1 MCYADGASIVW
12 ASRLLGGRLPGR
24 LTGADFLRELA
35 GHWVSS
41 QRRIYFLGGRPGVA
55 ESTARTLAGEVE
67 GFDPI
72 GISHGYFADSESRNV
87 VDAVNAARPDV
98 LVVGMGSPRQEK
110 WIAEHRSS
118 LNVPLIWA
126 VGALLDYNA
135 GEERRC
141 PQWMGEHG
149 LEWLFRLAMNPRRM
163 AARYLVGNPSFIC
176 SVFLSRLRGKK
187 AT

>member
-1 MCYADGASIVW
+1 MG
-12 ASRLLGGRLPGR
+12 
-24 LTGADFLRELA
+24 LA
-35 GHWVSS
+35 IARRPIAGSPDRCGFFTRAGWHWVSS

-67 GFDPI
+67 GFHPI